1 MCDNNFLSSLVAS
14 LLSWRFLAVPVS
26 YFLHA
31 AINLRPPSVTVST
44 HISASNT
51 VAFQPPAT
59 SNARMSFLYKKMVH
73 SVSFPPHPLHTAPS
87 RFPNS
92 IRFGGRAQLIRM
104 STPAHKSFFVR
115 SVVSVLSHRVI
126 SRARSVVRGHPVVW
140 SLALCLD
147 DVKYLLS
154 VHFNIIHRNRKRS
167 LYAQLR
173 VQDEFLEK
181 NTRYLL

>member
-1 MCDNNFLSSLVAS
+1 MCDNNFVSSLVAS
-14 LLSWRFLAVPVS
+14 LLSWRFLAVSAS
-26 YFLHA
+26 YFLQA

-104 STPAHKSFFVR
+104 STPAHKSF
-115 SVVSVLSHRVI
+115 SCAALSQCSHTGS
-126 SRARSVVRGHPVVW
+126 SRGRGLLYEDIRW
-140 SLALCLD
+140 SG
-147 DVKYLLS
+147 
-154 VHFNIIHRNRKRS
+154 S
-167 LYAQLR
+167 LRCASMM
-173 VQDEFLEK
+173 
-181 NTRYLL
+181 